1 MEQELWRK
9 VEELFHAALER
20 PPAARQTFLDGSCN
34 ADIDLRR
41 QVDLLLAKE
50 KQAESF
56 LERPAIENMPV
67 ILTVAGSLL
76 GQQFGPYQIVCVR
89 CRRHGRGISGAQS

>member
-1 MEQELWRK
+1 MEQERWRK

-20 PPAARQTFLDGSCN
+20 RPDARQTFLDGTCN

-50 KQAESF
+50 KLAGSF

-67 ILTVAGSLL
+67 LMAAGLCLAGNSDPITSFL
-76 GQQFGPYQIVCVR
+76 C
-89 CRRHGRGISGAQS
+89 